1 MLDRDGRHLR
11 YPNHDGL
18 PGSRDRGPSAHRRR
32 HARHSRTHPRR
43 LHDGLRPASP
53 GGEAARDP
61 GAPAPMIGR
70 LALLLAIALPALYLA
85 CSSDSDN
92 GTSGSPSGTPSLSF
106 SPRDTFAPG
115 ETKTATPS
123 PPPPSAGET
132 PGPPPAPAFSSGVSK
147 TAEGVLGFTLLPGV
161 KNSFDP
167 IVFPADPGLQQ
178 PPCPQFVFAF
188 GWT

>member
-1 MLDRDGRHLR
+1 
-11 YPNHDGL
+11 
-18 PGSRDRGPSAHRRR
+18 
-32 HARHSRTHPRR
+32 
-43 LHDGLRPASP
+43 
-53 GGEAARDP
+53 
-61 GAPAPMIGR
+61 MIGR
-70 LALLLAIALPALYLA
+70 LVLMLAMALPALYLA

-92 GTSGSPSGTPSLSF
+92 GSSASPSAVASASF
-106 SPRDTFAPG
+106 SPRGTFAPG

-188 GWT
+188 GWTVTDPYPPDNVSLTWRLNRQGQSVVDIGSGPTGSQTVGCGAIEAINNSPVNVTVSIHYLTGATGQ